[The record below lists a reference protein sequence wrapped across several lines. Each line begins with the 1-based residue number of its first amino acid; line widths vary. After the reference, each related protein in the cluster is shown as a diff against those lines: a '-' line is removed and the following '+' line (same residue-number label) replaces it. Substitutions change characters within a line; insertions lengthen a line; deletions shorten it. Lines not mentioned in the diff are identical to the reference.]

1 MTLCLK
7 KIIKQPIIQP
17 TPPEIIPNIDLKTE
31 DFFIDDD
38 DFDSF
43 KKPELKLEIGQPN
56 DENNDLVMIS
66 DDDKAEISKSLIKTE
81 IDNKSKNNLQWIIKK
96 NQKTIQKANNK
107 TKPRRC
113 S

>member
-1 MTLCLK
+1 MFK

-31 DFFIDDD
+31 DFLIDDD

-43 KKPELKLEIGQPN
+43 KKPELKLKIGQPN

-66 DDDKAEISKSLIKTE
+66 DDDKAEISKSLIK
-81 IDNKSKNNLQWIIKK
+81 NNLQWIIKK
-96 NQKTIQKANNK
+96 NQKTIQKTNNK